1 MENGNGLTQSQTIKQ
16 ILEICEMF
24 GIPDN
29 AVANIRK
36 KCWYLADTRG
46 NGEGNGT
53 EKSYNK

>member
-24 GIPDN
+24 GVPDT
-29 AVANIRK
+29 AITTIRK
-36 KCWYLADTRG
+36 KCWYLADTKG

-53 EKSYNK
+53 NNPE